1 MFAVE
6 RTEDYRY
13 KLVLEGE
20 SLGVY
25 EEAQHAVDALCDGD
39 VFQPTWRAIDFETLD
54 VPRNLYDWRYEA
66 D

>member
-1 MFAVE
+1 MFAIQ

-13 KLVLEGE
+13 RLVLEGE

-39 VFQPTWRAIDFETLD
+39 VFQPSRKAIDFEILD
-54 VPRNLYDWRYEA
+54 IPGNLYDWQYEA